1 MAKKNDG
8 TTTTTP
14 TPAKVRKS
22 TAGIPRVTN
31 KVLAM
36 DEAARKEWLDKVPA
50 AHKGEVEKR
59 LNDLL
64 KDGRKGKTKKID
76 FTTIFNGRTV
86 EELTEAQ
93 NALNAALAAASETE
107 EAEAE
112 AELEKLRAKIAAIKE
127 AKAKAPKINAT
138 VAA

>member
-1 MAKKNDG
+1 MAKKNE
-8 TTTTTP
+8 TTTTV
-14 TPAKVRKS
+14 KVRKS

-50 AHKGEVEKR
+50 AHKDEVEKR
-59 LNDLL
+59 LNDALAG
-64 KDGRKGKTKKID
+64 GRKGKTKKID
-76 FTTIFNGRTV
+76 LSTIFNGRSV

-93 NALNAALAAASETE
+93 NALNTALAAAAETA

-112 AELEKLRAKIAAIKE
+112 AELEKLQAKLTAIKD
-127 AKAKAPKINAT
+127 AKAKAYTGEAT

>member
-8 TTTTTP
+8 TTTV
-14 TPAKVRKS
+14 AKVRKS
-22 TAGIPRVTN
+22 TKGIPRVTN

-36 DEAARKEWLDKVPA
+36 DETARKEWLDKVPA
-50 AHKGEVEKR
+50 AHKDEVEKR

-76 FTTIFNGRTV
+76 LTIFNGRSV
-86 EELTEAQ
+86 AELQDAQ
-93 NALNAALAAASETE
+93 VALNAALAAASETE

-112 AELEKLRAKIAAIKE
+112 AELEKLQAKLAAIKD
-127 AKAKAPKINAT
+127 AKAKAPKVTAET